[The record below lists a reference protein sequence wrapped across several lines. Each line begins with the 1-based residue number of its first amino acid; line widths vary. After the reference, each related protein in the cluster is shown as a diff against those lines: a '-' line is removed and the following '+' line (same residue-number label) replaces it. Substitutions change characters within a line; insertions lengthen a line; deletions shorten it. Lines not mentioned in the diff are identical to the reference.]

1 MKKRKKASAS
11 ANVLRYLWGST
22 AATLI
27 LSSILSWWLLSG
39 SWAGWHSARN
49 NVIQFDH
56 FYQVLLVSNDLASER
71 AWSNALVLSAK
82 EKKAQ
87 AAAQLDA
94 SRQKTDSDLAA
105 IPTHLLSPTLLNASV
120 AQLKPARNNIDPFRK
135 MTLRDPIVAQRA
147 IDSMIAATDFY
158 HQALFRRTS
167 EFLLLEP
174 SALGPILRAQ
184 ALGELRDAAGRLGSQ
199 LVIPLAT
206 QTPVPLNN
214 IEALSRGQER
224 MAVLWWL
231 LRTQGG
237 EADYLPGFMQQLE
250 NTREQFEQQ
259 GLAMINTLLA
269 ESKSGEPYSMD
280 AASFAERY
288 HASLGAA
295 DELLDTYLTGV
306 KKHYV
311 NEEQQAL
318 LHLIMVIVILFL
330 LYLLALG
337 LIVYLRSRLLQPIL
351 RLNDIASGMIS
362 GKQHHVLMD
371 DSTAEEVQVLFSS
384 LGTLGD
390 KLREQTR
397 LSHTL
402 RRQSEEDPLTHLF
415 NRRAFDALAGELL
428 RQASPDQPAWL
439 VMIDVD
445 HFKSINDTWGHP
457 TGDKV
462 LVQLA
467 TTLKK
472 FSRPGDVIGR
482 LGGEEFA
489 MVFCAPRPEDVGGY
503 TSRIQNEIRR
513 LHFEGPAGEPFS
525 ITASLGV
532 ASGWQR
538 ELSEVLAQADA
549 ALYEAKNSGRDR
561 ICGLP
566 ERQTAP
572 GR

>member
-1 MKKRKKASAS
+1 MKKLKKASSS

-27 LSSILSWWLLSG
+27 LSSILSWWILSV
-39 SWAGWHSARN
+39 SWTAWHSARN
-49 NVIQFDH
+49 NVIQFDN

-71 AWSNALVLSAK
+71 AYANELVLSPK

-87 AAAQLDA
+87 AGARLDA
-94 SRQKTDSDLAA
+94 SRQKTDSDLAK
-105 IPTHLLSPTLLNASV
+105 IPSHLLSPALLNASV
-120 AQLKPARNNIDPFRK
+120 EQLKPARNNIDQFRT
-135 MTLRDPIVAQRA
+135 MMLGDPLVAQRA

-167 EFLLLEP
+167 EFLRLEP

-184 ALGELRDAAGRLGSQ
+184 ALGEQRDAAGRLGSQ
-199 LVIPLAT
+199 LIIPLAT

-224 MAVLWWL
+224 IAVLWWL

-237 EADYLPGFMQQLE
+237 EAEYLPGFMQQLE

-259 GLAMINTLLA
+259 GEAMINMLLA
-269 ESKSGEPYSMD
+269 ESKSGQPYSMD
-280 AASFAERY
+280 AGNFALRY
-288 HASLGAA
+288 HASLGSS

-311 NEEQQAL
+311 NEEKQAL
-318 LHLIMVIVILFL
+318 LHLIMVSVILAI

-337 LIVYLRSRLLQPIL
+337 LILYVRSRLLQPIL
-351 RLNDIASGMIS
+351 RLNDIATGIIA
-362 GKQHHVLMD
+362 GKQHDTLMD
-371 DSTAEEVQVLFSS
+371 DSTAEEVQALFSS

-397 LSHTL
+397 LSRKL
-402 RRQSEEDPLTHLF
+402 QRQSEEDPLTGLF
-415 NRRAFDALAGELL
+415 NRRAFDALAGTLL

-439 VMIDVD
+439 VMMDVD

-457 TGDKV
+457 TGDTV

-489 MVFCAPRPEDVGGY
+489 VVFCSPGHEDVSGY
-503 TSRIQNEIRR
+503 TTRIQNEIRR
-513 LHFEGPAGEPFS
+513 LRFEGPGGEPFS
-525 ITASLGV
+525 ITASFGV
-532 ASGWQR
+532 APGWQR

-561 ICGLP
+561 IRGLP
-566 ERQTAP
+566 DQTP
-572 GR
+572 